1 MYNIKGYKGYVTR
14 YVFELFILFRQ
25 IKKNI
30 SSFIQ
35 IIFYILFLIDIGQL
49 IGYLVIQ
56 IFIVISYYH
65 SVIIIYG

>member
-1 MYNIKGYKGYVTR
+1 MSPDMYFNAYLK
-14 YVFELFILFRQ
+14 LFILFRL

-35 IIFYILFLIDIGQL
+35 KIFYILFLIDIGQL

-56 IFIVISYYH
+56 IVIVISYYH